1 MYLSLSFRC
10 VFIFIYIINIYVS
23 YFVYEQDSYFYILFH
38 FCYTTAFGRTTCSS
52 IEPAAEWRGRGVLCV
67 LYINIRLSS
76 NYDAI
81 VQPFVVIGKRTI
93 TQPVLIIIVLLWY
106 ICTLLIYVQT
116 RRLLVRYQF
125 VCATL
130 SIVIALS
137 PLVPVYVVRNVLVYI
152 VPLLKLVPFY
162 VKYINYGWPLYTVYF
177 NIQFTIL
184 SLSIPRT
191 HNLHNTFW
199 LAVITS

>member
-1 MYLSLSFRC
+1 MCVYIHLYYKHLCKLFCIWTRLLFLYFISLILYNGIWANN
-10 VFIFIYIINIYVS
+10 V
-23 YFVYEQDSYFYILFH
+23 QFYI
-38 FCYTTAFGRTTCSS
+38 GS
-52 IEPAAEWRGRGVLCV
+52 AAEWGGWVLCV

-152 VPLLKLVPFY
+152 VLLLKLVPFY